1 MDTGKG
7 NSLFAEGA
15 QLERCRI
22 RISGSGNQLFF
33 SPGASVKDCEI
44 EILGDDHILVIGE
57 NVILTQSVLWFE
69 DHHGEINIGKGT
81 TMQRNGHI
89 AVTEPFRK
97 INIGENCMFSFN
109 VDIRNGD
116 SHSIFSQES
125 GKRINW
131 AKNVEIGD
139 HVWLGAHTQII
150 GGTQIGQNSIIGI
163 RSLVNGAISE
173 NSIAVGI
180 PAKVVKTGF
189 TWDSKRLLEG
199 DPVIS

>member
-131 AKNVEIGD
+131 AKNVEIGN